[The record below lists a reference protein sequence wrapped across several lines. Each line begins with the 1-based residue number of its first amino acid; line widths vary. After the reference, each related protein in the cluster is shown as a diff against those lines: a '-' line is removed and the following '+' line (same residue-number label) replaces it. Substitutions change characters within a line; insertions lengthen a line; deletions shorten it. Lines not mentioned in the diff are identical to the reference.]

1 MQAVQK
7 VSPGKKTVFL
17 REVEEPSVSGS
28 FVIIEVKACGI
39 CGTDVHIYEDEYKTN
54 PPLILGH
61 ELSGVI
67 AQMGPD
73 VTGWK
78 IGDRVTTETFYRY
91 CGKCKYCLMGKPN
104 LCIDRQSI
112 GTHVDGGFAKYI
124 RVPARNLHHLPD
136 HVNFREGA
144 VIEPLACCTHVV
156 CELTNIVP
164 GDVVIVSGPGPIGLI
179 TLQLAK
185 ASGGTVILTG
195 ATPDKERLQLGKE
208 LGADFVFDVMKE
220 EAELV
225 KTINDLTGGFGADVA
240 IECSGNSQA
249 VNFAIEHLRK
259 AGQLSQIGLFSKPI
273 QADFST
279 IALKE
284 LNITGSFAHNP
295 PTWELA
301 IKLLEA
307 NKVNLKPLISRVY
320 KLNDWEEALAYVIS
334 KQGLK
339 VLIEP

>member
-1 MQAVQK
+1 MLAVRK
-7 VSPGKKTVFL
+7 VAEGKDQVFL
-17 REVEEPSVSGS
+17 KEVEEPTVSGS
-28 FVIIEVKACGI
+28 YVVLEVKACGI
-39 CGTDVHIYEDEYKTN
+39 CGTDEHIVADEYKTT
-54 PPLILGH
+54 PPLTLGH
-61 ELSGVI
+61 ELSGVVSKV
-67 AQMGPD
+67 GPD

-78 IGDRVTTETFYRY
+78 VGDRVTTETFYRY

-124 RVPARNLHHLPD
+124 RVPARNLHRLPD
-136 HVNFREGA
+136 NVDFIEGA
-144 VIEPLACCTHVV
+144 IIEPLACCTHVV
-156 CELTNIVP
+156 CELTNIEP

-179 TLQLAK
+179 CMQLAK
-185 ASGGTVILTG
+185 AAGGTVILTG
-195 ATPDKERLQLGKE
+195 ATPDKDRLQLGKE

-225 KTINDLTGGFGADVA
+225 KTINDLTGGYGADVA
-240 IECSGNSQA
+240 IECSGNGHA
-249 VNFAIEHLRK
+249 VNFAIGHLRK

-284 LNITGSFAHNP
+284 LNISGSFAHNP
-295 PTWELA
+295 PTWERA
-301 IKLLEA
+301 IKILEA
-307 NKVNLKPLISRVY
+307 KKVNLKPLVSKIS
-320 KLNDWEEALAYVIS
+320 KLEDWDEAIAYVKS

-339 VLIEP
+339 VLIQP